1 MAEPTP
7 LSPEYRR
14 WRINIIAATWLS
26 YVGYYF
32 CRKVF
37 GIVKKDLSDDYGF
50 TDPELAHIW
59 TAYLVA
65 YMVGQFISA
74 GVGRKLT
81 CRRLLLIGMATSMIV
96 TAVVGA
102 VTRQGHEAFA
112 ALMGF
117 MALNGVAQATGW
129 PGNVGL
135 LSKWTRRHERGTL
148 MAIWGT
154 CYQIGSILAKHFA
167 AFMLALAG
175 IAWSFWGASMVF
187 LGIWLFFLWKGQD
200 RPENVGLP
208 PLVEEVDPT
217 QDSDGA
223 ATPAADGSVLP
234 QSQVMRVVISMGL
247 IYFCFKFIRYA
258 LDSWGPM
265 ILAEQFQLP
274 VIVLT
279 EHFLATSTRDQ
290 VERYLAQR
298 SLINVSPSV
307 RLATFMPVDCSLTV
321 RLRDNANPI
330 AVREAAQEWV
340 HRYLDPYD
348 GGLDGNGWPF
358 GGTLFAA
365 DFARLLSDVL
375 EVRHVSS
382 VQLYDRSD
390 AVDRPGR
397 LRPGW
402 EEGDGTQE
410 LVLKTQDLFHC
421 QRVRIQFEER
431 VQ

>member
-265 ILAEQFQLP
+265 ILAEQFQLSGATAGHISTTFDWVGFTGVVFAGITSDRVFGSRRTP
-274 VIVLT
+274 VIFMMSVGM
-279 EHFLATSTRDQ
+279 LACTLCLWKYGPS
-290 VERYLAQR
+290 
-298 SLINVSPSV
+298 SL
-307 RLATFMPVDCSLTV
+307 
-321 RLRDNANPI
+321 
-330 AVREAAQEWV
+330 W
-340 HRYLDPYD
+340 
-348 GGLDGNGWPF
+348 
-358 GGTLFAA
+358 LFAILLGA
-365 DFARLLSDVL
+365 VGFMLMGPDSLLSGTAAMEVGSKEFAVVASGVINGLGSIGPVVQEEAIGYIKGAYGVGAVL
-375 EVRHVSS
+375 SLLVFIAALAVVGTFLLWRSS
-382 VQLYDRSD
+382 RKL
-390 AVDRPGR
+390 G
-397 LRPGW
+397 
-402 EEGDGTQE
+402 
-410 LVLKTQDLFHC
+410 F
-421 QRVRIQFEER
+421 
-431 VQ
+431 